1 MLCGV
6 RLKDGL
12 AMGADGKSRGSPP
25 SLPSV
30 FVGPLPGL
38 PPFPSIHCCLPPL
51 LTGLLVL
58 RVANL
63 EAGLV
68 GLGSSGS
75 LHSDF
80 VFSALT
86 QYVWSLNFN
95 SQRTIEFY
103 FLLSSQEKPQWKPHM
118 LLLIGSYKDIYG

>member
-6 RLKDGL
+6 RLKEGL
-12 AMGADGKSRGSPP
+12 AMGAEGKSRGSPP
-25 SLPSV
+25 SLLSV

-80 VFSALT
+80 VYLCSDPICMELKF
-86 QYVWSLNFN
+86 
-95 SQRTIEFY
+95 
-103 FLLSSQEKPQWKPHM
+103 
-118 LLLIGSYKDIYG
+118 